1 MKRVLLATA
10 LVFVFAS
17 CKNEK
22 KEIDI
27 SNTKV
32 EKVESKSKTLTID
45 LTVQYALND
54 NIWLFYTEDF
64 EAYKYEVKN
73 AIQKSIKGNE
83 DFQTISFEIPEDVY
97 PQGIKFLFS
106 NNKSQKTMALKN
118 IKIHNGKKE
127 FIVDSSNFVSFFN
140 FSKFIDTADGS
151 VIELIE
157 VDGIYDPNIV
167 SSSQLNNEIVKF

>member
-64 EAYKYEVKN
+64 EAYKYEVKR
-73 AIQKSIKGNE
+73 
-83 DFQTISFEIPEDVY
+83 
-97 PQGIKFLFS
+97 
-106 NNKSQKTMALKN
+106 
-118 IKIHNGKKE
+118 
-127 FIVDSSNFVSFFN
+127 
-140 FSKFIDTADGS
+140 
-151 VIELIE
+151 
-157 VDGIYDPNIV
+157 
-167 SSSQLNNEIVKF
+167 